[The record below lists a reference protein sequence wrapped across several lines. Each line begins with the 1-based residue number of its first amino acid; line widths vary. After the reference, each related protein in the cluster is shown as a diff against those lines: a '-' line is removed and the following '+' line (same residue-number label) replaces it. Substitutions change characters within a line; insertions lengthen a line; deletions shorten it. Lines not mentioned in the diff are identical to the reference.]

1 MIEISCQVKQ
11 DKYAGPGAMDWIKS
25 HVLTTSQFKII
36 HKNKNLFLLT
46 RQSWKDG
53 SNIQMSQFTTIHKKK
68 KKLQWELARS
78 RIMH

>member
-46 RQSWKDG
+46 RELERWIKYL
-53 SNIQMSQFTTIHKKK
+53 NVLVHNYSQKKK
-68 KKLQWELARS
+68 IQWELARS